1 MMRPWPSNWYWMILL
16 NISNKK
22 NTRWLADGEE
32 NKNHGV
38 VNASTKCNNFVL
50 DTIDKVF
57 KYGDTVKK
65 TQIGKY
71 SVNLLIIL
79 IYNMSDFIVF
89 TWAKRCQLGF

>member
-1 MMRPWPSNWYWMILL
+1 MIRPWPSNWYCIILL

-65 TQIGKY
+65 KHKLVNIIQYLNLFIIWVISLFLYKSTV
-71 SVNLLIIL
+71 SVR
-79 IYNMSDFIVF
+79 
-89 TWAKRCQLGF
+89 T